1 MFRITITDLRTSQS
15 ETFSADIDK
24 AKAVKDLVR
33 LKSEPGPIDP
43 EAKVLGPHPD
53 EFLRVAR
60 RDITGQEIIEDV
72 KFIEYMDG
80 QRLMQLRKED
90 VFTPESKGVSQQPDG
105 SYILILRLDPSRHQG
120 LGAKVIKLIPKV

>member
-24 AKAVKDLVR
+24 AKAVKDLIR
-33 LKSEPGPIDP
+33 LKPAVGPVDKD
-43 EAKVLGPHPD
+43 AKVLRPDPD

-60 RDITGQEIIEDV
+60 RDIFGHEIIEDV
-72 KFIEYMDG
+72 KSIEYMDG
-80 QRLMQLRKED
+80 QRLMQLRRDD
-90 VFTPESKGVSQQPDG
+90 VFTPESKGVTQQPDG
-105 SYILILRLDPSRHQG
+105 SYILILRLDPARHQG